1 MPRSVYQR
9 MRSSIQRWCHCSASS
24 RRHEELD
31 LHLLELAR
39 AEDEVARRDLV
50 AERLADLRDPERRL
64 LARELEHVLEV
75 DEDAL
80 RGLGAQEDAAA
91 SSRTGPMKVS
101 NIRLNW
107 RASPSSPPH
116 SGARTASARLGVLE
130 VVRPPALLAL
140 ARHCDQRV
148 GEALQVAGR
157 LPGARV
163 HQDRR
168 VEGHHVVALL
178 DHRPPP
184 LGLDVVL
191 QQHAVVAVV
200 VGGGEPAVDLR
211 GLEDEAAPLA
221 QGDDLVHGHL
231 GGAARFR
238 WLLRGAGHRSVAG

>member
-9 MRSSIQRWCHCSASS
+9 MRVVHPVLVPLGRVR

-64 LARELEHVLEV
+64 AARELEHVLEV

-80 RGLGAQEDAAA
+80 RGLRAQEDARGVVAHGAHEGLEHQVELARLAQLAA
-91 SSRTGPMKVS
+91 A
-101 NIRLNW
+101 L
-107 RASPSSPPH
+107 
-116 SGARTASARLGVLE
+116 GARDLAVVVGLE
-130 VVRPPALLAL
+130 VVGPPALLAL
-140 ARHCDQRV
+140 AVALDQRV
-148 GEALQVAGR
+148 GEALDVARR

-168 VEGHHVVALL
+168 VERHHVVALL
-178 DHRPPP
+178 DHGPPP

-200 VGGGEPAVDLR
+200 VGRRR
-211 GLEDEAAPLA
+211 G
-221 QGDDLVHGHL
+221 
-231 GGAARFR
+231 RR
-238 WLLRGAGHRSVAG
+238 RSPTTGR